1 MAEKEKKVRKRRRA
15 SIVKRDFIIRVR
27 PTLNRKHEWTG
38 SVDVAIAPDPDNKMN
53 DDDYYQLLH
62 LCKMMCA
69 IIPLTENDGTLRE
82 DINDFIEN
90 VVDRDYHDMVKQKK
104 KKQANIVGIDNNVI
118 HITIDSDTEG
128 NA

>member
-1 MAEKEKKVRKRRRA
+1 MSDKKPKRKTRRA
-15 SIVKRDFIIRVR
+15 SIVARDFIIRVR
-27 PTLNRKHEWTG
+27 PTLNRRYEWTG
-38 SVDVAIAPDPDNKMN
+38 SVDVAIATDPLNKMN
-53 DDDYYQLLH
+53 DEDYYQVLH

-69 IIPLTENDGTLRE
+69 IIPLTENDGDLRE

-90 VVDRDYHDMVKQKK
+90 VVDRDYHDMVKQK